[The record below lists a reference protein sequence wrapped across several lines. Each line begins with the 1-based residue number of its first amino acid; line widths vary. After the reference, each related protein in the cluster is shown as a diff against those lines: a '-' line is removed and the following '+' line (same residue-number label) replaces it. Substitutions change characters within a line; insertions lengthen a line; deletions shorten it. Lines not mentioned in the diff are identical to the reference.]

1 MKRFLASVL
10 ASLMTIVAFA
20 QEKAE
25 ESSIEIKING
35 KAANLEI
42 WWKGT
47 LLIIFTLIIVWLVV
61 RTFRGKANV

>member
-1 MKRFLASVL
+1 MKRFLASAI
-10 ASLMTIVAFA
+10 ASLMVFVAFA

-35 KAANLEI
+35 KAANLEV
-42 WWKGT
+42 WWKST
-47 LLIIFTLIIVWLVV
+47 LVIIFTLIIVWLVV